1 MSNRANQAA
10 AYPTPA
16 SLEPVRPKRPALR
29 GFYARRFRRSEI
41 SDLEGAAF
49 TGLREEIQLL
59 RVFIRRLM
67 DPSTLDDPQDE
78 VSAYDRARALHLAL
92 RTLAHLLLV
101 DQQLSGRDY
110 RSAEKKQPDPP

>member
-16 SLEPVRPKRPALR
+16 SLEPARPKRPALR
-29 GFYARRFRRSEI
+29 GFYARRFRRSEL
-41 SDLEGAAF
+41 SDLEGAKF

-59 RVFIRRLM
+59 RVLIRRLM
-67 DPSTLDDPQDE
+67 DPSTLDDLPDE
-78 VSAYDRARALHLAL
+78 VAAYERARTLHLSL

-101 DQQLSGRDY
+101 DQQLSGRAPVGAD
-110 RSAEKKQPDPP
+110 KKET

>member
-16 SLEPVRPKRPALR
+16 TLEPARPKRPALR
-29 GFYARRFRRSEI
+29 GFYARRFRRSEL
-41 SDLEGAAF
+41 SDLDGAKF

-59 RVFIRRLM
+59 RVLIRRLM
-67 DPSTLDDPQDE
+67 DPSALDDLPDE
-78 VSAYDRARALHLAL
+78 AAAYDRARALHLSL

-101 DQQLSGRDY
+101 DQQLSGRTPGDGD
-110 RSAEKKQPDPP
+110 KKST

>member
-1 MSNRANQAA
+1 MSNRAFQAT
-10 AYPTPA
+10 AYPNPA
-16 SLEPVRPKRPALR
+16 SLEPVRAKRPAMR
-29 GFYARRFRRSEI
+29 GFYARRFRRSEM

-59 RVFIRRLM
+59 RVLIRRLM

-78 VSAYDRARALHLAL
+78 EAAYHRVRALHLSL

-101 DQQLSGRDY
+101 DQQLSGRK
-110 RSAEKKQPDPP
+110 RPDAFDKHP